1 MSMALRNTKHEI
13 LKALVAILEG
23 DDCGTITTK
32 TIAQKTDV
40 TESALYKHYRNKQEI
55 FEALFVY
62 IETTIAD
69 KITEIKVNSNTDL
82 ERVKNIFYFLVL
94 FVENNKG
101 FARLLTREALTIN
114 ELPVIDRVNSLFENI
129 EIEFLKLT
137 NNKVVSNLFIVYIQG
152 ILSEFIRSKYT
163 YIPSEYLDD
172 IFNNIA
178 SPLDNMHLNCYNSTM
193 RKQLIL
199 GEVHA
204 DLGPLQQAVE

>member
-1 MSMALRNTKHEI
+1 MNVAIRNTKHEI
-13 LKALVAILEG
+13 LKALVEILEG
-23 DDCGTITTK
+23 DDLGTITTK

-40 TESALYKHYRNKQEI
+40 TESALYKHYRNKQEV
-55 FEALFVY
+55 FESLFVY

-114 ELPVIDRVNSLFENI
+114 ELPVIERVNKLFENI

-152 ILSEFIRSKYT
+152 ILSEFVRSKFT
-163 YIPSEYLDD
+163 YVPSENLDN

-178 SPLDNMHLNCYNSTM
+178 LPLDNM
-193 RKQLIL
+193 Q
-199 GEVHA
+199 
-204 DLGPLQQAVE
+204 

>member
-1 MSMALRNTKHEI
+1 MSVAIRNTKHEI
-13 LKALVAILEG
+13 LKALVEILEG

-114 ELPVIDRVNSLFENI
+114 ELPVIDRVNKLFENV

-152 ILSEFIRSKYT
+152 ILSEFIRSKFT
-163 YIPSEYLDD
+163 YIPSEHLDE

-178 SPLDNMHLNCYNSTM
+178 SPLDNM
-193 RKQLIL
+193 
-199 GEVHA
+199 V
-204 DLGPLQQAVE
+204 

>member
-1 MSMALRNTKHEI
+1 MNVAIRNTKHEI
-13 LKALVAILEG
+13 LKALIEILEAPE
-23 DDCGTITTK
+23 CGKITTK

-69 KITEIKVNSNTDL
+69 KVTEIKVNSNTPL

-94 FVENNKG
+94 FVEKNPG
-101 FARLLTREALTIN
+101 FARLLTREALSDTEQPII
-114 ELPVIDRVNSLFENI
+114 EKVNKLFDDL

-137 NNKVVSNLFIVYIQG
+137 NNKIMSNLLIIHIQG
-152 ILSEFIRSKYT
+152 ILSEFIRTKFQYAPSKEVD
-163 YIPSEYLDD
+163 S

-178 SPLDNMHLNCYNSTM
+178 SPLDYM
-193 RKQLIL
+193 
-199 GEVHA
+199 E
-204 DLGPLQQAVE
+204 

>member
-1 MSMALRNTKHEI
+1 MAIRNTKHEI
-13 LKALVAILEG
+13 LKALVEILEG
-23 DDCGTITTK
+23 DDLGTITTK

-40 TESALYKHYRNKQEI
+40 TESALYKHYRNKQEV

-114 ELPVIDRVNSLFENI
+114 ELPVIERDNKLFEDI
-129 EIEFLKLT
+129 EIEFYKLT
-137 NNKVVSNLFIVYIQG
+137 NNKVVSNCL
-152 ILSEFIRSKYT
+152 LYT
-163 YIPSEYLDD
+163 SPSPRD
-172 IFNNIA
+172 
-178 SPLDNMHLNCYNSTM
+178 
-193 RKQLIL
+193 
-199 GEVHA
+199 
-204 DLGPLQQAVE
+204 

>member
-1 MSMALRNTKHEI
+1 MSVAIRNTKHEI
-13 LKALVAILEG
+13 LKALVEILEG
-23 DDCGTITTK
+23 DDLGTITTK

-40 TESALYKHYRNKQEI
+40 TESALYKHYRNKQEV
-55 FEALFVY
+55 FESLFVY

-114 ELPVIDRVNSLFENI
+114 ELPVIERVNKLFENI

-137 NNKVVSNLFIVYIQG
+137 NNKAVSNLFIVYIQG
-152 ILSEFIRSKYT
+152 ILSEFVRSKFT
-163 YIPSEYLDD
+163 YVPSENLDN

-178 SPLDNMHLNCYNSTM
+178 SPLDNM
-193 RKQLIL
+193 Q
-199 GEVHA
+199 
-204 DLGPLQQAVE
+204 

>member
-1 MSMALRNTKHEI
+1 MSVAIRNTKHEI
-13 LKALVAILEG
+13 LKALVEILEG
-23 DDCGTITTK
+23 DDLGTITTK

-40 TESALYKHYRNKQEI
+40 TESALYKHYRNKQEV
-55 FEALFVY
+55 FESLFVY

-114 ELPVIDRVNSLFENI
+114 ELPVIERVNKLFENI

-137 NNKVVSNLFIVYIQG
+137 NNKAVSNLFIVYIQG
-152 ILSEFIRSKYT
+152 ILSEFIRSKFT
-163 YIPSEYLDD
+163 YVPSENLDN

-178 SPLDNMHLNCYNSTM
+178 SPLDNM
-193 RKQLIL
+193 Q
-199 GEVHA
+199 
-204 DLGPLQQAVE
+204 